1 MRWMDM
7 VVYEMHFC
15 HRTKSKKTDLC
26 TLGNFKLTAIVRGWK
41 NIFRKKIIYFW
52 SFHCGKLNEH
62 VSSLY
67 RGDLTE
73 HMSEE
78 DSK

>member
-1 MRWMDM
+1 M
-7 VVYEMHFC
+7 
-15 HRTKSKKTDLC
+15 
-26 TLGNFKLTAIVRGWK
+26 LGNFKLTAIVRGWK

-67 RGDLTE
+67 RGNLTE